1 MNNPISLMQYSSIKS
16 NNPDISAK
24 YKILKNRKFRKVPF
38 NPVKVFADAV
48 KAAKLNKNHFNI

>member
-1 MNNPISLMQYSSIKS
+1 MQHSSIKP

-38 NPVKVFADAV
+38 NPVKVFADAA
-48 KAAKLNKNHFNI
+48 KAATLNKNHFNI